1 VPGTNRAEALRQK
14 LEERSAQVAV
24 VGLGYVGLPLALA
37 LTQAGFRV
45 IGIDAAASKV
55 EAINRGVSHIE
66 DVASDE
72 VSRAIAAGRLRATTD
87 SADAAAAD
95 VAIIAVPT
103 PIDEFRVPDLSHVRS
118 ATAALAAAMKPGSLV
133 VLESTTYPGTTEEV
147 LMPAFVERGFTPG
160 EDLFVGYS
168 PERID
173 PGNQRWN
180 LHNTPKV
187 VCGLTKTCLELV
199 VQLYSSFVETLVPVS
214 SLKTAE
220 ITKLF
225 ENIFRGVNIALV
237 NEFQVICDAFG
248 IDVWEVIAA
257 CATKPYGFMTFYPGP
272 GLGGH
277 CVPVDPFYLA
287 WKARERSVNTEFIE
301 LSGRVNAAMPSY
313 ISGKVGKLLNSRH
326 KSLNG
331 ARVGLL
337 LEPSLPF
344 YGALF
349 GTLKR
354 GAVAVPLFTLFGP
367 DALAPRLAD
376 SGARLLLVGADVE
389 PAHYAARG
397 VEVLRADAA
406 LEARLAAES
415 DRYAPATAP
424 DDLAVLQYTSG
435 TTRALPEAVRH
446 THRAVVTLMIAAI
459 YGLGLTPDD
468 RYFCPSSPAWGH
480 GLWHG
485 TISPLALGLAAGAY
499 SGRFD
504 ALRLREA
511 LSAFRITNLAA
522 APTVYR
528 LLRESGLAGR
538 EGLHLTKL
546 TYTGEPM
553 DEATWDWIEAML
565 GLTPCGIYG
574 STEVGVIVVN
584 YPGFEGYRV
593 RRGALG
599 KPAPGWDVAVV
610 DPETRRPLPPGEVG
624 EIAVRRKGEWFLV
637 KDRGTLDADGY
648 LHHGGRSDDVI
659 ISAGWTLSA
668 LEIERALLSHPDVRE
683 AAVVGVADARRGQV
697 PQAWV
702 VSRRR
707 SPSLAAELQDHVR
720 AGIFEREM
728 TEIDAGIGSDANR
741 ASVLEL
747 NFRPAV
753 GLRRKFHALDHGHV
767 ERCFFET
774 LSGSPVN
781 RNGTLDFTQAN
792 DAHMGFRESGNHGE
806 CEPDHQSKPRA
817 QASVPHKL
825 SPGDS
830 VPLPH

>member
-1 VPGTNRAEALRQK
+1 MAGGGILPGRSEPWQDQPVGFGHRAYPEAVETFAWSSLWRLVDGDRARLNLAHECVDRWAGPAVALRLQFADGRR
-14 LEERSAQVAV
+14 EEW
-24 VGLGYVGLPLALA
+24 
-37 LTQAGFRV
+37 TF
-45 IGIDAAASKV
+45 
-55 EAINRGVSHIE
+55 
-66 DVASDE
+66 
-72 VSRAIAAGRLRATTD
+72 
-87 SADAAAAD
+87 AD
-95 VAIIAVPT
+95 
-103 PIDEFRVPDLSHVRS
+103 
-118 ATAALAAAMKPGSLV
+118 LAAWSARFANF
-133 VLESTTYPGTTEEV
+133 LERAG
-147 LMPAFVERGFTPG
+147 LER
-160 EDLFVGYS
+160 
-168 PERID
+168 
-173 PGNQRWN
+173 
-180 LHNTPKV
+180 
-187 VCGLTKTCLELV
+187 
-199 VQLYSSFVETLVPVS
+199 
-214 SLKTAE
+214 
-220 ITKLF
+220 
-225 ENIFRGVNIALV
+225 
-237 NEFQVICDAFG
+237 
-248 IDVWEVIAA
+248 
-257 CATKPYGFMTFYPGP
+257 
-272 GLGGH
+272 
-277 CVPVDPFYLA
+277 
-287 WKARERSVNTEFIE
+287 
-301 LSGRVNAAMPSY
+301 
-313 ISGKVGKLLNSRH
+313 
-326 KSLNG
+326 G

-459 YGLGLTPDD
+459 YGLGLAPDD

-485 TISPLALGLAAGAY
+485 TISPLALGLAVGAY

-553 DEATWDWIEAML
+553 DEATWDWIEATL

-720 AGIFEREM
+720 ARLGRHEFPRHVEFVEALPR
-728 TEIDAGIGSDANR
+728 TPAGKIDR
-741 ASVLEL
+741 
-747 NFRPAV
+747 
-753 GLRRKFHALDHGHV
+753 HALRSRGAP
-767 ERCFFET
+767 
-774 LSGSPVN
+774 SP
-781 RNGTLDFTQAN
+781 
-792 DAHMGFRESGNHGE
+792 
-806 CEPDHQSKPRA
+806 P
-817 QASVPHKL
+817 AS
-825 SPGDS
+825 
-830 VPLPH
+830 